1 MTKNDPNAPADTRLM
16 GIVHEALRRDL
27 RRTREALTAT
37 PPPGRRQR
45 EALAEHLGWMMQ
57 FLHAHHA
64 TEDDGLYPMVR
75 RRNPQ
80 ASDLLDRMHA
90 DHAAISPA
98 IAAVEGCAEGYG
110 RNDESPHG
118 LLAAVDRLENVLL
131 PHLRS
136 EEDEVMPAV
145 SAAITDGE
153 LRRWDEEANIKPKSL
168 RQLGREG
175 HWIIDSASPADRD
188 VVLHLVPPAPR
199 FILLHG
205 FARSYRRHLAAC
217 WGPAPTSRRQVQK
230 QGHIEVDVEASPQAV
245 WEVVSDVTRVG
256 EWSHECVGARWLGGA
271 TTAVAGARFRGQ
283 NRNGI
288 WRWGRLCEV
297 LDVQPGELVW
307 RTVPTRLY
315 PDSSEWRIKLHDIDD
330 GTRIEQTFRVLKA
343 PKLLEPI
350 YATVLPSHR
359 DRVHALAADLHRLGA
374 VAARSD
380 RKGSGQRGGSTS
392 EPKKMPPERPLP
404 VVG

>member
-1 MTKNDPNAPADTRLM
+1 
-16 GIVHEALRRDL
+16 
-27 RRTREALTAT
+27 
-37 PPPGRRQR
+37 
-45 EALAEHLGWMMQ
+45 
-57 FLHAHHA
+57 
-64 TEDDGLYPMVR
+64 
-75 RRNPQ
+75 
-80 ASDLLDRMHA
+80 
-90 DHAAISPA
+90 
-98 IAAVEGCAEGYG
+98 
-110 RNDESPHG
+110 
-118 LLAAVDRLENVLL
+118 
-131 PHLRS
+131 
-136 EEDEVMPAV
+136 
-145 SAAITDGE
+145 
-153 LRRWDEEANIKPKSL
+153 
-168 RQLGREG
+168 
-175 HWIIDSASPADRD
+175 
-188 VVLHLVPPAPR
+188 
-199 FILLHG
+199 
-205 FARSYRRHLAAC
+205 
-217 WGPAPTSRRQVQK
+217 
-230 QGHIEVDVEASPQAV
+230 V

-315 PDSSEWRIKLHDIDD
+315 PDSSEWRIKLHHIDD

-350 YATVLPSHR
+350 YATILPSHR

-380 RKGSGQRGGSTS
+380 RNGSGQRGGSTS